1 MSRGCVTPFT
11 LMFRDPLEGAGPMSL
26 PEQYRA
32 AMLRRNLAHG
42 TVATRVNES
51 RRWLAFAGDQWA
63 QADRQLIEQWL
74 DDRPL
79 GARARYTAIS
89 HLSAFYRWAIREEL
103 TATDPTMT
111 VERPRLPLRLP
122 RPITSVEVEQLIGGA
137 GDLEL
142 MVLLMVD
149 AGLRCCEV
157 ARLRWRDVDL
167 EAGTVYVTGKGGRDR
182 LVGLPRRLRYA
193 LYSAQADS
201 FSPWVTGRVQSPAL
215 VSKRVGDRCRQ
226 LGLVGVTAH
235 RLRHTYATRL
245 LRATGGDLRAVQ
257 SALGHASVV
266 STQIYAAVDIDR
278 ALAVARTLD

>member
-1 MSRGCVTPFT
+1 M
-11 LMFRDPLEGAGPMSL
+11 MSL
-26 PEQYRA
+26 SEQYRA

-42 TVATRVNES
+42 TVTARVNES

-63 QADRQLIEQWL
+63 RADRQLIEQWL
-74 DDRPL
+74 DGRPL

-103 TATDPTMT
+103 AEHDPTIT

-122 RPITSVEVEQLIGGA
+122 RPITSSEAEQLIGGA
-137 GDLEL
+137 DELEL
-142 MVLLMVD
+142 IVLLMLD

-167 EAGTVYVTGKGGRDR
+167 EAGTLYVTGKGGRDR

-193 LYSAQADS
+193 LYSAHADS
-201 FSPWVTGRVQSPAL
+201 LSPWVAEREQSPARL
-215 VSKRVGDRCRQ
+215 SQRVGVRCRE
-226 LGLVGVTAH
+226 LGLIGVTAH

-266 STQIYAAVDIDR
+266 STQIYAAVDADR
-278 ALAVARTLD
+278 VLETARMLD